1 MSVKL
6 LKMWDPIIHLLT
18 ILVFLWFILDLFCPK
33 FISVIAVMFTTFLC
47 SDKKKKKSLVSFT
60 FYLQVLLIEKSTF
73 FKSTFNL

>member
-47 SDKKKKKSLVSFT
+47 SDKKKKKKKSGFLYFLPTSFT
-60 FYLQVLLIEKSTF
+60 YRKIYLL
-73 FKSTFNL
+73 